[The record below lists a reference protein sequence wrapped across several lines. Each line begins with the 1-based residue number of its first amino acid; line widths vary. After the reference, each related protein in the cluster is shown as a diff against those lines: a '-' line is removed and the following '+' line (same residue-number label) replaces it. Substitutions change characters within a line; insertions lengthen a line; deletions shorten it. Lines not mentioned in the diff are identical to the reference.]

1 MLILRLAAILV
12 AIAISLGIVS
22 YLVTGNKNFLR
33 FSVRLFKYALLVA
46 LIFLSLMALE
56 RLIVIV

>member
-1 MLILRLAAILV
+1 LLILRLAAILV

-22 YLVTGNKNFLR
+22 YLVTGNKSFLR
-33 FSVRLFKYALLVA
+33 FSVRLFKYALLIA